1 MNSRASRVSRLRV
14 ALLPELIEPDPVGV
28 CAVIDVIRASTTLVA
43 LAEAGDPE
51 VWLAAG
57 HAAARAAAARLGPD
71 LLLGGEAGGLKPEG
85 YDFGNSPREVAAGAF
100 ASRRVLFVTT
110 NGTNAMRR
118 WSTARRTFV
127 GALRNRS
134 AVARRLLEGAAAGG
148 SMTLVC
154 AGKEG
159 TLALDDVY
167 TAGAIAARILE
178 LRPEVELDEAAVVAL
193 RVTRARPD
201 AAQALA
207 ESQSARALV
216 RVGFVRRRSVV
227 RRHGRLGCGARAGRG
242 WASASAGGRL
252 TVRRLGLAPAASCVG
267 RTPHPHLDRFPSRE
281 RETSTQLT
289 KGGSRTAP
297 TARA

>member
-1 MNSRASRVSRLRV
+1 MKSPAAAPPCLRV
-14 ALLPELIEPDPVGV
+14 ALLPELIEPDPAGV
-28 CAVIDVIRASTTLVA
+28 CAVVDVIRASTTLVA

-71 LLLGGEAGGLKPEG
+71 VLLGGEAGGLKPEG
-85 YDFGNSPREVAAGAF
+85 YDFGNSPREVAAGAY
-100 ASRRVLFVTT
+100 AGRRVLFVTT

-193 RVTRARPD
+193 RVTRAQPD

-216 RVGFVRRRSVV
+216 SVGLSGDVPWCAAVDASVAV
-227 RRHGRLGCGARAGRG
+227 PELGGAGRL
-242 WASASAGGRL
+242 RL
-252 TVRRLGLAPAASCVG
+252 LEDG
-267 RTPHPHLDRFPSRE
+267 
-281 RETSTQLT
+281 
-289 KGGSRTAP
+289 
-297 TARA
+297 